1 MYSKAFAAVLLA
13 ASAAASPIHPRQD
26 YLTGLV
32 QTLNSANLTTLV
44 AVFIR
49 FATTEQGQQVASA
62 LPNGNYT
69 IFAPTN
75 AALDPV
81 VPTLG
86 NDTGTLG
93 AILSYHIANG
103 SFPASSIAPARS
115 HSIAPT
121 LLTNET
127 YVNLGGSPRVQ
138 VLEQTPDGNGVLVR
152 RTTGNATVTTSTT
165 YQNLI
170 VHVVDTVLTP
180 PGDLKSALSTS
191 LVGRAPNGF
200 TQLGGALQKVGELEN
215 LNNAA
220 STTIFAP
227 IDSAFEAINQTVA
240 GLSDD
245 QLKSVLQNHVI
256 QGVVYSTQL
265 PSTPNATAASG
276 AQLGFAIE
284 NGAAYVSYNNTR
296 ARILRSDVAVKNGV
310 VHIIDTVLA

>member
-1 MYSKAFAAVLLA
+1 MHSKAFVAVLLA

-26 YLTGLV
+26 YFIGLV
-32 QTLNSANLTTLV
+32 QLLNQQGLTTLGGV
-44 AVFIR
+44 LSQ
-49 FATTEQGQQVASA
+49 FAGTPQGQQIAGA

-69 IFAPTN
+69 VFAPTN

-103 SFPASSIAPARS
+103 SFPVSSIAPARS

-127 YVNLGGSPRVQ
+127 YVNLGGSPQVQ

-152 RTTGNATVTTSTT
+152 RTTGNATVTSTTT

-170 VHVVDTVLTP
+170 VHVINSILTP
-180 PGDLKSALSTS
+180 PGDLKAVLSTS
-191 LVGRAPNGF
+191 LVGRAPGGF
-200 TQLGGALQKVGELEN
+200 TQLGGALQKVGELDT

-220 STTIFAP
+220 SITVFAP

-245 QLKSVLQNHVI
+245 QLKSVLQNHVV

-276 AQLGFAIE
+276 AQLDFAIQD
-284 NGAAYVSYNNTR
+284 GVAYVTHNQTR
-296 ARILRSDVAVKNGV
+296 ARILRSDVATKNGV
-310 VHIIDTVLA
+310 VHVIDSVLA